1 MHVMEDPSAALA
13 RVRAANEQLGQ
24 SLARIEEALAGR
36 AAFTSDDLRTIA
48 EPVRAM
54 APVISRAE
62 QLRAAVPGLPHELEI
77 YTRNLRDMDRAFD
90 RVRCLL
96 LSRCA
101 QIEARRSHLESVRL
115 WAGAWRQTR

>member
-1 MHVMEDPSAALA
+1 MQDPAVALA
-13 RVRAANEQLGQ
+13 RQANEQLRR
-24 SLARIEEALAGR
+24 SLAHIEDALAGR
-36 AAFTSDDLRTIA
+36 ATFTSQDLRAIA

-77 YTRNLRDMDRAFD
+77 YSRNLRDMDSAFD

-101 QIEARRSHLESVRL
+101 QIEARRSHLDSVRL
-115 WAGAWRQTR
+115 WADAWRQTR

>member
-1 MHVMEDPSAALA
+1 MGLVMEDPAVALA
-13 RVRAANEQLGQ
+13 RVANEQLGR
-24 SLARIEEALAGR
+24 SLSRIEEVLAGR
-36 AAFTSDDLRTIA
+36 AAFTSEDLRAIA
-48 EPVRAM
+48 APVRSM

-62 QLRAAVPGLPHELEI
+62 QLRADVPGLPHELEI
-77 YTRNLRDMDRAFD
+77 YARNLRDMDRAFD

-115 WAGAWRQTR
+115 WTGAWRQTR